1 MLSRAAEPEAG
12 GRVSKAES
20 TALFLRR
27 PSTGRLWFNT
37 RLIRSSRYQRQY
49 RWAGWLLGQ
58 CFANRTSLHIP
69 FPELLFE
76 KLLQGSDF
84 TVGSLFINPFCNAH
98 SAELTAVP
106 LAGLAAAAV
115 LGHQDVSAHPFPE
128 TLFRMLLQG
137 SEFEG
142 GCPVSIS

>member
-1 MLSRAAEPEAG
+1 MLPRAAEPGAS
-12 GRVSKAES
+12 GRKSEAES

-84 TVGSLFINPFCNAH
+84 EV
-98 SAELTAVP
+98 
-106 LAGLAAAAV
+106 
-115 LGHQDVSAHPFPE
+115 
-128 TLFRMLLQG
+128 
-137 SEFEG
+137 
-142 GCPVSIS
+142 GCPVYSAILQMPTLLNLLQCHWAG